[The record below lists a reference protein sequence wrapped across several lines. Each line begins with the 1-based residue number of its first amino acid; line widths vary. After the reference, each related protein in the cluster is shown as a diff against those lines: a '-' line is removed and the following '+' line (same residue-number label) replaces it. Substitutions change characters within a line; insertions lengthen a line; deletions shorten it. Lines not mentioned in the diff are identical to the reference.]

1 MSDYPKDNFFGITDG
16 IDRKTHVDFDVGNV
30 TLTDAHLR
38 REYVSHREFSNEDLS
53 FKAAAREVDFANP
66 FSVKIKN
73 IIISWLR
80 DFSVLH
86 QYRID

>member
-1 MSDYPKDNFFGITDG
+1 
-16 IDRKTHVDFDVGNV
+16 
-30 TLTDAHLR
+30 LADAHLR
-38 REYVSHREFSNEDLS
+38 REYFSHSEFSNEDLG

-73 IIISWLR
+73 SIISWLS
-80 DFSVLH
+80 DFSVLR